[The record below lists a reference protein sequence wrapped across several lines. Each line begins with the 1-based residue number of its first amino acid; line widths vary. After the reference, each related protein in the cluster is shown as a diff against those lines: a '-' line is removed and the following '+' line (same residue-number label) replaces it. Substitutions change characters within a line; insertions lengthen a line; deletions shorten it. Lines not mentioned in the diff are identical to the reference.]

1 MKNLSKCLGSVQSV
15 GGFTF
20 ESDDLKYDLK
30 TDSQGNTIAVATSN
44 FWNTLSSNL
53 GSTLNTVLDTVNKV
67 GSTYQNITG
76 STLVSQGSSS
86 QPKIDND
93 TITQIMNN
101 AINQVK
107 RYGVYVGIGV
117 GAIILIT
124 LISNKR
130 KLKA

>member
-15 GGFTF
+15 GGFAF

-30 TDSQGNTIAVATSN
+30 TDNQGNTIAVATSN

-67 GSTYQNITG
+67 GTTYQNITG
-76 STLVSQGSSS
+76 SNLVSQGSSS

-130 KLKA
+130 RKA

>member
-1 MKNLSKCLGSVQSV
+1 MSKKCLGKCLGSIQTV
-15 GGFTF
+15 GGYAF

-30 TDSQGNTIAVATSN
+30 TDSQGNTIAVASTN
-44 FWNTLSSNL
+44 FLDTLTKNL
-53 GSTLNTVLDTVNKV
+53 GTTVNTILDTANKI

-76 STLVSQGSSS
+76 SSLVNTQSSKP
-86 QPKIDND
+86 QIDND
-93 TITQIMNN
+93 TVTQIMNS

-124 LISNKR
+124 LLNNKR
-130 KLKA
+130 KA

>member
-15 GGFTF
+15 GGFAF

-30 TDSQGNTIAVATSN
+30 TDSQGNTIAVASSN
-44 FWNTLSSNL
+44 FWNKLTSNL
-53 GSTLNTVLDTVNKV
+53 GTTLNTVLDTVNKV

-76 STLVSQGSSS
+76 SNLVNTQQQSTV
-86 QPKIDND
+86 KLDND
-93 TITQIMNN
+93 TVTQIMNN

-124 LISNKR
+124 LINNKR
-130 KLKA
+130 KA

>member
-1 MKNLSKCLGSVQSV
+1 MKNKCLGSVQTV
-15 GGFTF
+15 GGYTF

-30 TDSQGNTIAVATSN
+30 TDSQGNTIAVASSN
-44 FWNTLSSNL
+44 FWNTLSQNL
-53 GSTLNTVLDTVNKV
+53 GTTLNTVLDTVNKV

-76 STLVSQGSSS
+76 STLVNQGSSS
-86 QPKIDND
+86 QPKLDND

-124 LISNKR
+124 LISNRK
-130 KLKA
+130 KLKV

>member
-1 MKNLSKCLGSVQSV
+1 MSKKCLGKCLGSVQTV
-15 GGFTF
+15 GGYAF

-30 TDSQGNTIAVATSN
+30 TDSQGNTIAVASTN
-44 FWNTLSSNL
+44 FLDTLTKNL
-53 GSTLNTVLDTVNKV
+53 GTTVNTILDTANKI

-76 STLVSQGSSS
+76 STLVNTQSSKP
-86 QPKIDND
+86 QIDND
-93 TITQIMNN
+93 TVTQIMNS

-124 LISNKR
+124 LLNNKR
-130 KLKA
+130 KA

>member
-1 MKNLSKCLGSVQSV
+1 MSKKCLGKCLGSVQTV
-15 GGFTF
+15 GGYAF

-30 TDSQGNTIAVATSN
+30 TDSQGNTIAVASTN
-44 FWNTLSSNL
+44 FLDTLTKNL
-53 GSTLNTVLDTVNKV
+53 GTTVNTILDTANKI

-76 STLVSQGSSS
+76 STLVNAQSSKP
-86 QPKIDND
+86 QIDND
-93 TITQIMNN
+93 TVTQIMNS

-124 LISNKR
+124 LLNNKR
-130 KLKA
+130 KA

>member
-1 MKNLSKCLGSVQSV
+1 MSKKCLGKCLGSIQTV
-15 GGFTF
+15 GGYAF

-30 TDSQGNTIAVATSN
+30 TDSQGNTIAVASTN
-44 FWNTLSSNL
+44 FLDTLTKNL
-53 GSTLNTVLDTVNKV
+53 GTTVNTILDTANKI

-76 STLVSQGSSS
+76 STLVNTQSSKP
-86 QPKIDND
+86 QIDND
-93 TITQIMNN
+93 TVTQIMNS

-124 LISNKR
+124 LLNNKR
-130 KLKA
+130 KA